1 MKTAKASRVEYMGR
15 KAVLLANDEVQA
27 LVETVGGMMPEF
39 GLRRGRGVLNAHWLP
54 DFRDNSGA
62 PFTPDRHGGYWKAKL
77 LYLIAGDFPCS
88 PSFGPGCVVDGIELP
103 PHGWTANEEWTVEGV
118 GVEEGSGAAWA
129 RFSLRSPAPSMPLAW
144 TRCDLVLPG
153 QPAYFTVMRI
163 ANGGKATQAIN
174 VARHNTLGAPFLQAG
189 CRIQLCAERFL
200 AAPSGTEFDDT
211 GRLVQGAEFSSLATA
226 PLRSGGTVDLGI
238 VPGMVGWTDF
248 VTGAVPSRL
257 ALGWS
262 CVVNPELRL
271 AYVCFFPGR
280 AALPAGEIAL
290 GFNDLWLQYGGR
302 PFTPWALHEGG
313 ADRSFCLGTENAV
326 GAFANGLAYAR
337 AVPNILDTP
346 TTVEIPADG
355 QRTLCYGTA
364 LVGLDEAL
372 VREGVTAIEAEQGAL
387 VLKGARASQRVPV
400 SADFGAVR
408 ALCARLERR

>member
-1 MKTAKASRVEYMGR
+1 
-15 KAVLLANDEVQA
+15 VLLANDEVQA

-62 PFTPDRHGGYWKAKL
+62 PFTADRHGAYWKAKL

-103 PHGWTANEEWTVEGV
+103 PHGWTANEEWTVEGL

-129 RFSLRSPAPSMPLAW
+129 RFSLRSPAPAMPLAW
-144 TRCDLVLPG
+144 SRCDLVLPG

-163 ANGGKATQAIN
+163 ANGGGEAAQAIN

-189 CRIQLCAERFL
+189 CRIHLCAERFL

-211 GRLVQGAEFSSLATA
+211 GRLVPGAEFSSLATA

-248 VTGAVPSRL
+248 VTGAVPPRL

-346 TTVEIPADG
+346 TTVEIPAGG

-372 VREGVTAIEAEQGAL
+372 VREGVVAIEAEQGAL

>member
-62 PFTPDRHGGYWKAKL
+62 PFTADRHGAYWKAKL

-88 PSFGPGCVVDGIELP
+88 PSFGPGCIVDGIELP
-103 PHGWTANEEWTVEGV
+103 PHGWTANEEWTVEGL

-129 RFSLRSPAPSMPLAW
+129 RFSLRSPAPAMPLAW

-163 ANGGKATQAIN
+163 ANGGEASQAIN

-238 VPGMVGWTDF
+238 VPGMVTSSPEPCLRAWRSA
-248 VTGAVPSRL
+248 GA
-257 ALGWS
+257 AW
-262 CVVNPELRL
+262 
-271 AYVCFFPGR
+271 
-280 AALPAGEIAL
+280 
-290 GFNDLWLQYGGR
+290 
-302 PFTPWALHEGG
+302 
-313 ADRSFCLGTENAV
+313 
-326 GAFANGLAYAR
+326 
-337 AVPNILDTP
+337 
-346 TTVEIPADG
+346 
-355 QRTLCYGTA
+355 
-364 LVGLDEAL
+364 
-372 VREGVTAIEAEQGAL
+372 
-387 VLKGARASQRVPV
+387 
-400 SADFGAVR
+400 
-408 ALCARLERR
+408 

>member
-62 PFTPDRHGGYWKAKL
+62 PFTADRHGAYWKAKL

-88 PSFGPGCVVDGIELP
+88 PSFGPGCVIDGIELP
-103 PHGWTANEEWTVEGV
+103 PHG
-118 GVEEGSGAAWA
+118 
-129 RFSLRSPAPSMPLAW
+129 W

-163 ANGGKATQAIN
+163 SNGSKASQAIN

-326 GAFANGLAYAR
+326 GAFANGLDYAR